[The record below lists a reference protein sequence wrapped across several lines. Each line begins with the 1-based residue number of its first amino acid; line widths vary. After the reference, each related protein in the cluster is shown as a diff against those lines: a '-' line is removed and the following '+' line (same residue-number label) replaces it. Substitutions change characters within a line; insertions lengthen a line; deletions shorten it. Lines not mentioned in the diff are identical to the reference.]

1 MRFIEPVKQDE
12 ATGLVAQIYDAV
24 ESYMGGPSVVRN
36 GPFLAHSPDPEL
48 LAAMWSVA
56 YETVLVDGTVPRAD
70 KHAIAAIVS
79 KVNECPFC
87 VEVHSYLSGLEGEAS
102 DMELL
107 MSGVTEQI
115 TDADRRQLAEWAAA
129 TRDPSSET
137 ARKPPFT
144 PEEAPE
150 AIGTAVTFHYID
162 RVVSFFHGSDGID
175 PGDTPFEVVASLT
188 EAAVERDREPGGS
201 LLPVTDA
208 QLPEDLRWAASSP
221 HIAAA
226 FAGFVATV
234 EAAGERVIDESER
247 ACVAAAIEA
256 WDGSEPP
263 LGSKWIDE
271 ALIGLDPGSSQAR
284 ARLALM
290 AALAPHRVDEATV
303 EAFKRERPHDR
314 ELVDAVAWS
323 ASRAARRIGSWLGT
337 TEAVRIGER
346 N

>member
-1 MRFIEPVKQDE
+1 MRFIEPVRQSE
-12 ATGLVAQIYDAV
+12 ATGLVAQAYDAV
-24 ESYMGGPSVVRN
+24 KMYFGGPAVVRN

-48 LAAMWSVA
+48 LAAFWNLA
-56 YETVLVDGTVPRAD
+56 YETVLVDGRIPRAD

-79 KVNECPFC
+79 KINECQFC
-87 VEVHSYLSGLEGEAS
+87 VEVHSYMSGLEGEPGDTA
-102 DMELL
+102 LL
-107 MSGVTEQI
+107 MDGLAERI
-115 TDADRRQLAEWAAA
+115 TDAGRRRLAEWAAA
-129 TRDPSSET
+129 TRDASSET
-137 ARKPPFT
+137 ARRPPFT

-150 AIGTAVTFHYID
+150 AIGTAVAFHYTD

-175 PGDTPFEVVASLT
+175 PGDTPFDVVASLT
-188 EAAVERDREPGGS
+188 QAAVEREREPGSS

-208 QLPEDLRWAASSP
+208 ELPEDLRWAASSP
-221 HIAAA
+221 HMAAA

-234 EAAGERVIDESER
+234 EAAGEAVLDESER

-256 WDGSEPP
+256 WDGSDPP

-271 ALIGLDPGSSQAR
+271 ALIGLDPGSSPAR

-303 EAFKRERPHDR
+303 DAFKRERPHDR

-323 ASRAARRIGSWLGT
+323 AARAARRIGSWLGT
-337 TEAVRIGER
+337 AEAVRV
-346 N
+346 